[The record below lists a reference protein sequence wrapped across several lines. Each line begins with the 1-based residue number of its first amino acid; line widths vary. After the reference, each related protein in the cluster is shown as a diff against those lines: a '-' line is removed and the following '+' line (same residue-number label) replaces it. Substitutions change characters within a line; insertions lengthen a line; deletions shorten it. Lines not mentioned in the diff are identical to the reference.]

1 MRKSAMRF
9 HPPLFAATLLRRRK
23 RFLADVR
30 FADGSEVTVFCPN
43 TGRMLGCTEAGS
55 EVWLSSHDSATRKYR
70 HCWEISTAKQ
80 VLVGVNPSLAN
91 GFVRTAIDAGV
102 ILPLQG
108 YSSCRGEVRY
118 GENSRIDWLLEDP
131 ERPPCYV
138 EVKSVTAADEYGI
151 GFFPDAVSE
160 RGAKHMR
167 ELAGAV
173 AGGARAVVIFCVQR
187 GDALAVRAADEIDPA
202 YGRAMRAALQAG
214 VEVYAYRA
222 DVSPQGI
229 VLSRRIPVLP

>member
-1 MRKSAMRF
+1 MRF
-9 HPPLFAATLLRRRK
+9 HPPLIPATLLRRRK

-43 TGRMLGCTEAGS
+43 TGRMIGCADAGS
-55 EVWLSSHDSATRKYR
+55 EVWLSTHDSPTRKYR
-70 HCWEISTAKQ
+70 HCWEISTAPQ
-80 VLVGVNPSLAN
+80 ALVGVNPSRAN
-91 GFVRTAIDAGV
+91 GFVRDAIEAGL

-108 YSSCRGEVRY
+108 YATCRGEVRY
-118 GENSRIDWLLEDP
+118 GENSRIDWLLESPD
-131 ERPPCYV
+131 RPPCYV

-167 ELAGAV
+167 ELSTIAAS
-173 AGGARAVVIFCVQR
+173 GARAVVIFCVQR

-202 YGRAMRAALQAG
+202 YGRAMRAALHAG

-229 VLSRRIPVLP
+229 ALTRRIPVLP